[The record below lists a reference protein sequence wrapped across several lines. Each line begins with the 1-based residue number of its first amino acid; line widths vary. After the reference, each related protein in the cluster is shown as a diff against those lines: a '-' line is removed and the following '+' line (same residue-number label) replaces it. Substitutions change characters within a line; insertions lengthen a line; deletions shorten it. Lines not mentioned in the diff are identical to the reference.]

1 MDKIAGRDCRDC
13 TGCRPEIPRLQGLLG
28 LPNFQSEI
36 AESHDQDCW
45 DCDGDCRP
53 ILQRLQRLLGVPR
66 MQIFPGLPRLPRLSP
81 EIDGITDIAG
91 RGWVITCW
99 DWKNFLSCR
108 TGLPGLHR
116 LPPKNTEIARVAG
129 IDENAEFAD
138 RDCQD
143 SERECLPR
151 SPANIVKTAEIFK
164 SVSQDCRGYRYCR
177 PRVGDCKLRLKKLTR
192 LPDGFAWT
200 AETAAKKN
208 AEIGGVAESVEF
220 SVRDAVNPEQDCWD
234 CNGDCRPTLQRL
246 QRLMSVPTM
255 QIFPRLS
262 RSRRL
267 SPKIAGITDNASR
280 EWLITC
286 WDWKNYLSCRTGL
299 PGLQRM

>member
-143 SERECLPR
+143 C
-151 SPANIVKTAEIFK
+151 
-164 SVSQDCRGYRYCR
+164 D
-177 PRVGDCKLRLKKLTR
+177 
-192 LPDGFAWT
+192 
-200 AETAAKKN
+200 
-208 AEIGGVAESVEF
+208 
-220 SVRDAVNPEQDCWD
+220 
-234 CNGDCRPTLQRL
+234 GDCRPTCQTLARL
-246 QRLMSVPTM
+246 PGFPRM
-255 QIFPRLS
+255 QIMARLS
-262 RSRRL
+262 RSPRL
-267 SPKIAGITDNASR
+267 WAKIAGLPILSAESG
-280 EWLITC
+280 WLHSEIE
-286 WDWKNYLSCRTGL
+286 KII
-299 PGLQRM
+299 